1 MRFWNLHRWT
11 LGLSHQCAP
20 VNQSVQELET
30 ISVFQN
36 RIQHCEH
43 NISLKYTNFP
53 DADLFQGTRTTH
65 SDQALRLLSK
75 YIRRSRQP
83 VGSFSQLLDNRWS
96 AGDENCL
103 SDNVNCDGN
112 LWYRGKVNTSEV
124 IWHTGLYSSIM
135 SLSCLYCLGHCNAL
149 DHVTSLA
156 CQARGNCCAPIL
168 STDIMSMLQT
178 GKYKFLATFPG
189 IYKERPITHYH
200 VKVSSIKGVNEI
212 SRNTIFG
219 EGAYLR
225 NYYELFMSLLS
236 MG

>member
-1 MRFWNLHRWT
+1 MNLYRS
-11 LGLSHQCAP
+11 LRLFQCFR
-20 VNQSVQELET
+20 T
-30 ISVFQN
+30 D
-36 RIQHCEH
+36 
-43 NISLKYTNFP
+43 FP
-53 DADLFQGTRTTH
+53 DANLFQGTRTTH

-103 SDNVNCDGN
+103 PDNVNCDGN
-112 LWYRGKVNTSEV
+112 LWYRGKVDTSEV
-124 IWHTGLYSSIM
+124 IWHTAFYSSIM

-200 VKVSSIKGVNEI
+200 VKVSSVKGVTKFRGTQYSEKGPI
-212 SRNTIFG
+212 
-219 EGAYLR
+219 
-225 NYYELFMSLLS
+225 
-236 MG
+236 